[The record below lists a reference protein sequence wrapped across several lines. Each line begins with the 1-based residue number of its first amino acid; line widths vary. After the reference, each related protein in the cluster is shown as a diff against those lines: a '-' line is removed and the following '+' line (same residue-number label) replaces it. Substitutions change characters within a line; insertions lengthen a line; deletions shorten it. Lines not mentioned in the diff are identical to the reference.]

1 MSFWFNLNVFKGI
14 LWQHSQSR
22 TAYLRQWKKRLRIR
36 QVNGQDCSAQ
46 ERTASTTWELQTA
59 IDQDQRRAP
68 LCATWSLFPFIS
80 APPYFSLTPCFQ
92 NNLSPASQS
101 ISHHS
106 VMSSQKAQVGH
117 ICTLSLYL
125 LLNVV
130 YLFFKKLEF
139 ILPVKPSQSWNKN
152 DFSPLPVDDL
162 RTSQLRMSTSFITLY
177 NSCCYSH
184 VYMYSGLVIT
194 YFNTMTHFPVVVCL
208 CF

>member
-1 MSFWFNLNVFKGI
+1 MFLKAFYDNILSPGLHIWGNERKG
-14 LWQHSQSR
+14 WGSGKW
-22 TAYLRQWKKRLRIR
+22 TA
-36 QVNGQDCSAQ
+36 CSAL
-46 ERTASTTWELQTA
+46 ERTASITWELQTA

-80 APPYFSLTPCFQ
+80 APPCFSLTPCFQ
-92 NNLSPASQS
+92 KNLSPASQS

-117 ICTLSLYL
+117 ICTLSLCL

-139 ILPVKPSQSWNKN
+139 ILPVKPSQSWSKN

-162 RTSQLRMSTSFITLY
+162 RTLQQLLLFSRVYVQWFGDHILTLWHI
-177 NSCCYSH
+177 S
-184 VYMYSGLVIT
+184 L
-194 YFNTMTHFPVVVCL
+194 
-208 CF
+208 

>member
-36 QVNGQDCSAQ
+36 QVNGQDCSAL

-117 ICTLSLYL
+117 ICTLSLCL

-139 ILPVKPSQSWNKN
+139 ILPVKPSQSWKKKRFFSVASRWSQ
-152 DFSPLPVDDL
+152 DFSDAYEYLFHNTL
-162 RTSQLRMSTSFITLY
+162 QQLLLF
-177 NSCCYSH
+177 SC
-184 VYMYSGLVIT
+184 VYVQWFGDHIL
-194 YFNTMTHFPVVVCL
+194 
-208 CF
+208 